1 MNLKTLY
8 ELKEVLD
15 FCGYHDTIVE
25 DMTNRGIDLE
35 SLEDKVNHEQKEIE
49 ENVYPNLHGTELLN
63 KENISLLGEEILQ
76 YFEKTLEE
84 WDKGI
89 IDYDKNTN
97 QLFHNEGK
105 IFSSDVIAWYEGGRT
120 TEDLVKEYSDEKE
133 VEEDR
138 EHQILLLLGHAVH
151 LGWNI
156 KHDDE
161 GIYFHKTAP
170 NGLELGVHFDAV
182 HEQESVEEFLDAI
195 YEYGNG
201 EFLKDFD
208 YGLVTGTIYGYPD
221 KELRLSE
228 DFEIWSKDGEYFG
241 AYSKKDIMDKLDG
254 LNAEKQKTLL
264 INPNDY
270 GKIIQDMVKV
280 AKASDNHT
288 WFLEPEEF
296 LDKTYAQEDL
306 DELSR
311 DLQSIKEAGVHD
323 MYSIVEMWDDW
334 KEADEHGEPVA
345 TFHGAFLDLFAKEK
359 SQSID
364 KNLISFN
371 SCTFEINLDS
381 KDNGEG
387 CLKWHNYFLTDIHNK
402 DHFYIIQIVQET
414 GKEEPRF
421 SLEKFEKEEGSK
433 LYLGEWVE
441 LEDVIKNSSEIE
453 MVQNKLIELSD
464 KEIGIQNEE
473 IKNIEDD
480 FEELDEVEK

>member
-1 MNLKTLY
+1 MEKRLTSSNKRIVEFCGLMESEDLLKFIGRNQSVLETSSWGGKGIDQEKTRQLLNEYLEPYQFEITKDYTTPNNIGNNHLY
-8 ELKEVLD
+8 YIQDKDVLD
-15 FCGYHDTIVE
+15 DIETLIGRIAINNLMGYAVAIYQE
-25 DMTNRGIDLE
+25 DMDGKRIGKSYLEITARG
-35 SLEDKVNHEQKEIE
+35 
-49 ENVYPNLHGTELLN
+49 
-63 KENISLLGEEILQ
+63 
-76 YFEKTLEE
+76 
-84 WDKGI
+84 
-89 IDYDKNTN
+89 
-97 QLFHNEGK
+97 
-105 IFSSDVIAWYEGGRT
+105 
-120 TEDLVKEYSDEKE
+120 VKEAPNEKW
-133 VEEDR
+133 
-138 EHQILLLLGHAVH
+138 I
-151 LGWNI
+151 GWNQ
-156 KHDDE
+156 
-161 GIYFHKTAP
+161 Y
-170 NGLELGVHFDAV
+170 
-182 HEQESVEEFLDAI
+182 
-195 YEYGNG
+195 
-201 EFLKDFD
+201 
-208 YGLVTGTIYGYPD
+208 
-221 KELRLSE
+221 
-228 DFEIWSKDGEYFG
+228 
-241 AYSKKDIMDKLDG
+241 
-254 LNAEKQKTLL
+254 
-264 INPNDY
+264 
-270 GKIIQDMVKV
+270 IQDMVKV

-480 FEELDEVEK
+480 FEELDEVDDDGFPMIAICRENKDMGGNLLLNEITSIYEKEKLEQLLNRSYENDKTFYTNKKTEQYVKSRGLQLSKGLTYALSNYYTRASFNKSQVEQDLAKEKGCIEETYGMDLEEDLDEIEK